1 MIVTVVNEGH
11 GQAKLALAE
20 HLAALRGLAGR
31 KVLLMDADSSPHES
45 PCGNAA
51 LPVAA
56 RAVCGKSVQAEL
68 ENQGQRFQDIVVDA
82 DGRDSLGSRAALIA
96 ARVVVIPADDLHGD
110 AVRTGRLADRIGNAR
125 LFNPALRIVILACQ
139 DGCRGD
145 ACATAVLHRRL
156 PGAEVATHPG
166 VLYGTVFGDPLAAHS
181 SE

>member
-1 MIVTVVNEGH
+1 MIVTVVNEGP
-11 GQAKLALAE
+11 GEAKLALAE

-31 KVLLMDADSSPHES
+31 KVLLMDADSHPHES
-45 PCGNAA
+45 PCGHAA

-110 AVRTGRLADRIGNAR
+110 VVRTARLAGRIGNAR
-125 LFNPALRIVILACQ
+125 LFNPALRIVIVACQ
-139 DGCRGD
+139 DGCGD
-145 ACATAVLHRRL
+145 HACATTILQHSL
-156 PGAEVATHPG
+156 PGAEVAAHPG
-166 VLYGTVFGDPLAAHS
+166 ELYAAVFGG
-181 SE
+181 

>member
-11 GQAKLALAE
+11 GEAKLALAE

-31 KVLLMDADSSPHES
+31 KVLLVDADSHPHQS
-45 PCGNAA
+45 PCGNAG

-56 RAVCGKSVQAEL
+56 RGVCGKSVQAEL
-68 ENQGQRFQDIVVDA
+68 ENLGQRFQDIVVDA

-110 AVRTGRLADRIGNAR
+110 AARATRLADRIGNAR
-125 LFNPALRIVILACQ
+125 LFNPALRIVIVPCQ
-139 DGCRGD
+139 GGCAQD
-145 ACATAVLHRRL
+145 ACTTTILQRSL

-166 VLYGTVFGDPLAAHS
+166 VLYTAVFGS
-181 SE
+181 